1 MFETPDDDT
10 TDGVRVRYGRE
21 RERGNYSLSTS
32 VKSTFFATPQNQ
44 HQRRNERKEGGRVR
58 SLKLIPDKM

>member
-21 RERGNYSLSTS
+21 RERE
-32 VKSTFFATPQNQ
+32 VIIAF
-44 HQRRNERKEGGRVR
+44 RRQLKVRFSRRRKTNIRGEMKERREDGFV
-58 SLKLIPDKM
+58 L

>member
-21 RERGNYSLSTS
+21 REVIIAFRRQLKVRFSRRRKTNIRGEM
-32 VKSTFFATPQNQ
+32 KE
-44 HQRRNERKEGGRVR
+44 RREEGFV
-58 SLKLIPDKM
+58 L